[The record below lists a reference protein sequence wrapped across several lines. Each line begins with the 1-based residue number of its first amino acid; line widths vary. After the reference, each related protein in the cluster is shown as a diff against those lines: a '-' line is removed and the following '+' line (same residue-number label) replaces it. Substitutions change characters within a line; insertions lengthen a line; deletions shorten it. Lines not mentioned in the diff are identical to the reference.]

1 METLLYWIVVLAY
14 SAVVVF
20 IGYRIRATHRAKDT
34 GQGEANLEFWMAR
47 RQLSGWRLGISL
59 TSGWLMLGWIGFGM
73 SQIYMY
79 GATGLWILP
88 IPWFILCFIIIFMVP
103 FVRRIGAVSLPQ
115 GIEKRYG
122 TPARILLALLSLGVF
137 IAWTQAELF
146 MAGVLMAPFLGIPAW
161 LCMVLLVVPIILYTY
176 LGGFRAIVTTDLVQF
191 LVMAIFMVILAIGA
205 VTAAAKAV
213 DGSIVDALR
222 DAAPPWSAQGETFNL
237 FFLGSLFPVVL
248 LLGYLPGWM
257 IEQDLCL
264 RLQAVKSTRE
274 ARKGAVLALV
284 LITVFILVLPSI
296 AAFCALV
303 VFPPV
308 DGAAPEAIG
317 SDATAITS
325 AFIAMMPLAVSLFML
340 MGIVACQMSTVD
352 TFANVSAMALAYD
365 IVEPVL
371 WRRKIPTDK
380 RLDLAKSISIGA
392 ILAALLCAFV
402 SDKLG
407 DVYYISSGVLSAS
420 IAVPALFVFWRRTT
434 LPAVMASAIVGFVGT
449 VGGYVYEYKFLQ
461 STDTDAP
468 HYYLNDLPAWLHNSY
483 GYHYVALGV
492 VLSLVT
498 IVVVSLVTTRPKE
511 EMLDNL
517 KAAPIDDYQ
526 AFVSSVLPKLRDDST
541 SGELGS

>member
-1 METLLYWIVVLAY
+1 MDTFLYWVTVLLYSAGVVY
-14 SAVVVF
+14 
-20 IGYRIRATHRAKDT
+20 IGYRIKVTRGAEEQK
-34 GQGEANLEFWMAR
+34 GSEANLEFWMAR

-59 TSGWLMLGWIGFGM
+59 TSGWLMLGWIAFGM

-79 GATGLWILP
+79 GATALWILP
-88 IPWFILCFIIIFMVP
+88 IPWFILCFIIFFMVP

-122 TPARILLALLSLGVF
+122 PQARTLLAIFSFGVF
-137 IAWTQAELF
+137 ISWTQAELF
-146 MAGVLMAPFLGIPAW
+146 MAGVLMQPFLGVPAW

-205 VTAAAKAV
+205 ITAASNES
-213 DGSIVDALR
+213 DGNIIGVLKEV
-222 DAAPPWSAQGETFNL
+222 APPWSAKGEAFNL

-274 ARKGAVLALV
+274 AKKGALLALV
-284 LITVFILVLPSI
+284 LITVFILILPSI

-308 DGAAPEAIG
+308 NGAPPDAIG
-317 SDATAITS
+317 SDATSITS
-325 AFIAMMPLAVSLFML
+325 AFIGTMPLGICLFML
-340 MGIVACQMSTVD
+340 VGIVACQMSTVD

-371 WRRKIPTDK
+371 LKRKASPK
-380 RLDLAKSISIGA
+380 ERLSIARYISIGS
-392 ILAALLCAFV
+392 ILAGLLCAFI

-420 IAVPALFVFWRRTT
+420 IAIPALFIFWRRTT
-434 LPAVMASAIVGFVGT
+434 LPAVMAASIVGFVGT
-449 VGGYVYEYKFLQ
+449 VGGYFYEYKFLQ
-461 STDTDAP
+461 VADPDAP
-468 HYYLNDLPAWLHNSY
+468 HYYINELPGWLQNSY
-483 GYHYVALGV
+483 GY
-492 VLSLVT
+492 
-498 IVVVSLVTTRPKE
+498 
-511 EMLDNL
+511 
-517 KAAPIDDYQ
+517 
-526 AFVSSVLPKLRDDST
+526 
-541 SGELGS
+541 

>member
-1 METLLYWIVVLAY
+1 METFLYWIVVIAY

-20 IGYRIRATHRAKDT
+20 IGYRIRIGHRAQGA
-34 GQGEANLEFWMAR
+34 GQAEAQLEFWIAR

-79 GATGLWILP
+79 GATALWILP
-88 IPWFILCFIIIFMVP
+88 IPWFILCFIIICMIP
-103 FVRRIGAVSLPQ
+103 FVRRIGSVSLPQ
-115 GIEKRYG
+115 AIEKRYG
-122 TPARILLALLSLGVF
+122 FPARLLLAILSLGVF

-191 LVMAIFMVILAIGA
+191 LVMAVFMLILAIGA
-205 VTAAAKAV
+205 VTAASRAT
-213 DGSIVDALR
+213 DGNIMAELR
-222 DAAPPWSAQGETFNL
+222 DATPLFSAKGETFNL
-237 FFLGSLFPVVL
+237 LFLGRLFPIVL

-264 RLQAVKSTRE
+264 RLQAVKTTKE

-308 DGAAPEAIG
+308 DGAAPQAIG
-317 SDATAITS
+317 SDATSITS
-325 AFIAMMPLAVSLFML
+325 AFIAMMPLGVSLFML

-365 IVEPVL
+365 IVEPAL
-371 WRRKIPTDK
+371 LKRKVSTEK
-380 RLDLAKSISIGA
+380 RLTLAKHISIGA
-392 ILAALLCAFV
+392 ILAGLLCAFI

-420 IAVPALFVFWRRTT
+420 IAVPTLFIFWKRTT
-434 LPAVMASAIVGFVGT
+434 LPAVMLSAVVGFVGT
-449 VGGYVYEYKFLQ
+449 VGCYFYEYKFLQ
-461 STDTDAP
+461 SSDADAA

-483 GYHYVALGV
+483 GYHYVVLGV
-492 VLSLVT
+492 LLSIVT
-498 IVVVSLVTTRPKE
+498 ITVVSLVTTRPE
-511 EMLDNL
+511 AALLSNL

-526 AFVSSVLPKLRDDST
+526 EFVSSVLPELSDGSISET
-541 SGELGS
+541 SGS

>member
-1 METLLYWIVVLAY
+1 METFLYWVVVLAY
-14 SAVVVF
+14 SAVVVLV
-20 IGYRIRATHRAKDT
+20 GYRIRATHGPGA
-34 GQGEANLEFWMAR
+34 GQSEANLEFWMAR

-73 SQIYMY
+73 SQIYMF
-79 GATGLWILP
+79 GATALWILP

-115 GIEKRYG
+115 AIEKRYG
-122 TPARILLALLSLGVF
+122 SPARTLLAILSLGVF

-146 MAGVLMAPFLGIPAW
+146 MAGTLMGPFLGIPAW

-191 LVMAIFMVILAIGA
+191 LVMAVFMVILAIGA
-205 VTAAAKAV
+205 ATAAAKAAE
-213 DGSIVDALR
+213 GGIMAALR
-222 DAAPPWSAQGETFNL
+222 QAAPPLSAQGETFNL
-237 FFLGSLFPVVL
+237 FFLGSLFPLVL
-248 LLGYLPGWM
+248 LLGYLPGWV

-264 RLQAVKSTRE
+264 RLQAVRSTRD

-284 LITVFILVLPSI
+284 LITVFILVLPSS

-308 DGAAPEAIG
+308 DGAAPQTLG
-317 SDATAITS
+317 SDATSIIS
-325 AFIAMMPLAVSLFML
+325 AFIALMPLGVSLFML

-365 IVEPVL
+365 NVEQAL
-371 WRRKIPTDK
+371 MQRKVSREK
-380 RLDLAKSISIGA
+380 RLMLAKYISIGA
-392 ILAALLCAFV
+392 TLAALLCAFI

-434 LPAVMASAIVGFVGT
+434 LPAVMASALVGFVGT
-449 VGGYVYEYKFLQ
+449 VGGYFYEYKFLQ
-461 STDTDAP
+461 STDADAA

-498 IVVVSLVTTRPKE
+498 ITGVSLVTARPKGE
-511 EMLDNL
+511 LLDSL
-517 KAAPIDDYQ
+517 RATPIDDYPE
-526 AFVSSVLPKLRDDST
+526 FVASVLPEPGQASVE
-541 SGELGS
+541 GE